1 MLGKIEG
8 QTRGWQRMKWLD
20 DITDYGHEFEQAPG
34 DGEGQGN
41 LAFHS
46 PCGHRESDI
55 TEQLKNSNK
64 TQNYRGNKNYRGN
77 Q

>member
-41 LAFHS
+41 LACYS
-46 PCGHRESDI
+46 PWGCKESDT
-55 TEQLKNSNK
+55 TEQLK
-64 TQNYRGNKNYRGN
+64 
-77 Q
+77 